1 MAEQTQEQ
9 TQELSEQIEESLS
22 NRRDDS
28 NVYIASQWQLMWW
41 RLRRHKLAM
50 ASLIILAGFYF
61 ISAFAE
67 FFAYTHP
74 LWADADIAEIP
85 IQQVQWFDGLKFD
98 HFFKVWQRP
107 IPRFGS
113 DGLSFLLRPNL
124 LRICGR
130 GSSP

>member
-50 ASLIILAGFYF
+50 ASLIILAGF
-61 ISAFAE
+61 
-67 FFAYTHP
+67 
-74 LWADADIAEIP
+74 
-85 IQQVQWFDGLKFD
+85 
-98 HFFKVWQRP
+98 
-107 IPRFGS
+107 
-113 DGLSFLLRPNL
+113 
-124 LRICGR
+124 
-130 GSSP
+130 

>member
-28 NVYIASQWQLMWW
+28 QVYIASQWQLMWW

-50 ASLIILAGFYF
+50 ASLIVLAGFYF

-67 FFAYTHP
+67 FFAYTILCGLMLILRRYLFSRFNGLMGGNLIHMF
-74 LWADADIAEIP
+74 
-85 IQQVQWFDGLKFD
+85 IQY
-98 HFFKVWQRP
+98 
-107 IPRFGS
+107 
-113 DGLSFLLRPNL
+113 LSL
-124 LRICGR
+124 IHI
-130 GSSP
+130 

>member
-50 ASLIILAGFYF
+50 ASLIVLAGFYF

-98 HFFKVWQRP
+98 PYVTTISSERSIATKY
-107 IPRFGS
+107 
-113 DGLSFLLRPNL
+113 LRV
-124 LRICGR
+124 
-130 GSSP
+130 